1 MHRNT
6 HVGIRLALVALGTL
20 MVAVACNPPRRGGG
34 VILLPER

>member
-20 MVAVACNPPRRGGG
+20 MVAVACNNPAGGGG

>member
-20 MVAVACNPPRRGGG
+20 VVAVACNNPAGGGG
-34 VILLPER
+34 VIQLPER